1 MVQDYK
7 FIGMIRQSG
16 YIAGRSARFQIG
28 LFMFKHACLAFLLG
42 GAMLA
47 GTCMAHAKLQS
58 SSPSDGAQ
66 LTQAP
71 KTLTLNFSEAA
82 QLAML
87 RLVSDGKEI
96 SIPIDKT
103 AKAAPSVTL
112 PLPLLTAGKYAVQ
125 WTALAADGHVSKGS
139 FVFSIAA

>member
-1 MVQDYK
+1 
-7 FIGMIRQSG
+7 
-16 YIAGRSARFQIG
+16 
-28 LFMFKHACLAFLLG
+28 MFKHVCLAFVLC
-42 GAMLA
+42 GALVA

-66 LTQAP
+66 LMQPP

-87 RLVSDGKEI
+87 KLVSDGKEI

-112 PLPLLTAGKYAVQ
+112 PLPALAPGKYAVQ
-125 WTALAADGHVSKGS
+125 WTAVAADGHVSKGS
-139 FVFSIAA
+139 FAFSIAA